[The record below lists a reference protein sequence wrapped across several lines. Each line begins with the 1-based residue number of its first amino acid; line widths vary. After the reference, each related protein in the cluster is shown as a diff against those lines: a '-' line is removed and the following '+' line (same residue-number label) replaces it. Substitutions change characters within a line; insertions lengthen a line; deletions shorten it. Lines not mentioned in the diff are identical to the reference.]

1 MNEEYYKEMV
11 KFWLE
16 QLLQNEVKYDISAKG
31 GKNILID
38 IIVDKEN
45 IGKII
50 GRNGKLITCIR
61 NLISSI
67 ANKNKENVVIKVIEK

>member
-1 MNEEYYKEMV
+1 MNEEYYKEIV
-11 KFWLE
+11 RFWLE
-16 QLLQNEVKYDISAKG
+16 QLLHNEVNYEISAKG

-38 IIVDKEN
+38 ILVDKEN

-61 NLISSI
+61 NLVSSI
-67 ANKNKENVVIKVIEK
+67 SNKSRENVVIKVIEK

>member
-16 QLLQNEVKYDISAKG
+16 QLLQKEVKYEINTKG

-67 ANKNKENVVIKVIEK
+67 SNKNKENVLIKVIEK

>member
-16 QLLQNEVKYDISAKG
+16 QLLQNEVKYDISTKG

-45 IGKII
+45 IGKI
-50 GRNGKLITCIR
+50 KLITCIR

-67 ANKNKENVVIKVIEK
+67 SNKNKENVVIKVIEK

>member
-16 QLLQNEVKYDISAKG
+16 QLLQKEVKYEIR
-31 GKNILID
+31 
-38 IIVDKEN
+38 
-45 IGKII
+45 KII

-67 ANKNKENVVIKVIEK
+67 SNKNKENVVIKVIEK

>member
-67 ANKNKENVVIKVIEK
+67 LNKNKENVVIKVIEK

>member
-16 QLLQNEVKYDISAKG
+16 QLLQNEVKYEINAKG
-31 GKNILID
+31 GKNVLID

-67 ANKNKENVVIKVIEK
+67 SNKNNPL